1 MELRSLAS
9 LIKLEGTGNDGN
21 VLVHMQARYDIYI
34 YIIYNM
40 NMISYNSY
48 IYIYRYDMI

>member
-34 YIIYNM
+34 YIYN
-40 NMISYNSY
+40 IQYE
-48 IYIYRYDMI
+48 YDIIQ

>member
-34 YIIYNM
+34 IYNM

-48 IYIYRYDMI
+48 IYIDMI